1 MLLFLCLINA
11 EFTRQQNPLPEG
23 KTLATDASDP
33 ANDCNLITMKCS
45 DLNQKFKV
53 QRKKTK

>member
-1 MLLFLCLINA
+1 MLNLHDNK
-11 EFTRQQNPLPEG
+11 NPLPEG